1 MTVAIY
7 PGTFDPVTNG
17 HLDIINRAS
26 SLFDRLIVAVY
37 ADPKKDVLFPM
48 EERVEMMAKA
58 TGHLVNV
65 EVQGYE
71 GLTVNFMKAVGAQV
85 MVRGLRV
92 ISDFEWEFQMALSNK
107 KMAPELEMMCLMTS
121 AEYSFLSSSIVK
133 QVAELGGSVKD
144 MVPPHVEVAL
154 KQAFERRQEAVV
166 RGGRPSL

>member
-1 MTVAIY
+1 LTLAIY
-7 PGTFDPVTNG
+7 PGTFDPVTYG

-26 SLFDRLIVAVY
+26 SLFEKLIVAVY
-37 ADPKKDVLFPM
+37 ADPKKDVLFPLP
-48 EERVEMMAKA
+48 ERVGMMAQA
-58 TGHLVNV
+58 TVHLLNV

-71 GLTVNFMKAVGAQV
+71 GLTVNFMKTVGAQV

-133 QVAELGGSVKD
+133 QVAELGGCVKD
-144 MVPPHVEVAL
+144 MVPPHVEAAL
-154 KQAFERRQEAVV
+154 KEAFS
-166 RGGRPSL
+166 RGQTAGAKSHRSGL

>member
-37 ADPKKDVLFPM
+37 ADPKKDVLFPL
-48 EERVEMMAKA
+48 EERVDMMAKA

-144 MVPPHVEVAL
+144 MVPPHVEIAL

-166 RGGRPSL
+166 RGGRPGL

>member
-37 ADPKKDVLFPM
+37 ADPKKDVLFPL
-48 EERVEMMAKA
+48 EERVDMMAKA

-71 GLTVNFMKAVGAQV
+71 GLTVSFMKAVGAQV

-144 MVPPHVEVAL
+144 MVPPHVEIAL
-154 KQAFERRQEAVV
+154 KQAFERSQKAAV
-166 RGGRPSL
+166 RGGHPGL

>member
-37 ADPKKDVLFPM
+37 ADPKKDVLFPL
-48 EERVEMMAKA
+48 EERVDMMAKA

-65 EVQGYE
+65 EVRGYE
-71 GLTVNFMKAVGAQV
+71 GLTVSFMKAVGAQV

-144 MVPPHVEVAL
+144 MVPPHVEIAL
-154 KQAFERRQEAVV
+154 KQAFERSQKAAV
-166 RGGRPSL
+166 RGGHPGL